1 MLVEK
6 AKNVINLQRIDVAEV
21 VLVQRN
27 LVDHKYQQKSKV
39 LYAKKIFSEKY
50 ILCLCFKC

>member
-39 LYAKKIFSEKY
+39 LYAK
-50 ILCLCFKC
+50 